1 MTPVVSDLIITLA
14 GFGAGMVNTIV
25 GSGSLITFPTLLSL
39 GYSPLVANVSNTLG
53 LVPGSASGAFGYRR
67 ELVDQKS
74 RAIRLGGV
82 ALAGGLIGAFLL
94 VSFPGAFQKIV
105 PYLIIA
111 AVVLMILQPR
121 ISKAL
126 AKRDGTGLEHGVLYI
141 GVFLTAIYGGY
152 FGAAQGV
159 VLLALLAI
167 GIDDSLQRLN
177 GLKNILAGLVNGI
190 AAMFFIAV
198 THIAYLPALLI
209 ALSSIVGAQV
219 GARVGRKIP
228 SNILRAIVVT
238 VGIGVAAKLIFFA

>member
-1 MTPVVSDLIITLA
+1 MSPVFSDLIIFLA

-53 LVPGSASGAFGYRR
+53 LVPGSISGAIGYRR

-82 ALAGGLIGAFLL
+82 ALIGGVIGAFLL
-94 VSFPGAFQKIV
+94 VTFPGAFQKIV

-111 AVVLMILQPR
+111 AVALMVLQPR

-126 AKRDGTGLEHGVLYI
+126 VKRDGTSLENGVLYV

-159 VLLALLAI
+159 ILLALLAI

-190 AAMFFIAV
+190 AALFFIAV

-228 SNILRAIVVT
+228 SNILRAIVVA
-238 VGIGVAAKLIFFA
+238 VGIGVAIKLIFVS